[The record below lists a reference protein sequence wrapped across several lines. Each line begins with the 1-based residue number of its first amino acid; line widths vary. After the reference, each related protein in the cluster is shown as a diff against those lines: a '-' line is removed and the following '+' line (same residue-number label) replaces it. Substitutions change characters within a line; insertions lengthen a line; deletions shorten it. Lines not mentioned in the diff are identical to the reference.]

1 MWAYQ
6 AMYQMKRNK
15 FMKKTVLQIILI
27 LISFYSFSQDFAKP
41 KTTEIW
47 EPKPKIVVPNK
58 TFGAAPSDAIVLL
71 DGSNMNAWQHT
82 KDKSASKWA
91 LKEGIMTIK
100 KGTGELSTKQ
110 EFASFQL
117 HLEFNMPTDSKQ
129 AGYPNGGNS
138 GVFLHGKYE
147 VQIFD
152 SYNDEV
158 PIYANGMA
166 GSIYKQVIPASNPML
181 KPGEWNTYDII
192 FTAPK
197 FRYNGSVETPA
208 YVTVLMNGI
217 LVLNHFEIQGTIQY
231 IGIPTYEYYSGKG
244 SLALQEHGSEVAFRN
259 IWVREL

>member
-1 MWAYQ
+1 
-6 AMYQMKRNK
+6 MYQMKRNK
-15 FMKKTVLQIILI
+15 FMKKTTLQIILI
-27 LISFYSFSQDFAKP
+27 LISFYSFSQDFTKP

-91 LKEGIMTIK
+91 LKDGIMTIK

-110 EFASFQL
+110 EFGSFQL
-117 HLEFNMPTDSKQ
+117 HLEFNMPADSKQ

-197 FRYNGSVETPA
+197 FRYNGSTNNICTSSIIVWPS
-208 YVTVLMNGI
+208 LCLKFFI
-217 LVLNHFEIQGTIQY
+217 SPF
-231 IGIPTYEYYSGKG
+231 YS
-244 SLALQEHGSEVAFRN
+244 
-259 IWVREL
+259 ELSFYQFFIII